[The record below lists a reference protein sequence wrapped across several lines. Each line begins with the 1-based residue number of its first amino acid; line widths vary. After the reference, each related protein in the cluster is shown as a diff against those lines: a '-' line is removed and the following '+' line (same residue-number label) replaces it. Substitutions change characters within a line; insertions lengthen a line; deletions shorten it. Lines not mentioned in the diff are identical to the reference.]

1 MTSPEPLLRRLRALL
16 GWVPPGAARWI
27 SLLSL
32 GFLLAALVSHGA
44 QVLAL
49 APDPQGWLWLALGVG
64 LSLISLIGSALLWG
78 AVLQWLGGRPR
89 LQPLVQAYLLSNA
102 RKYLPGG
109 IWHLASRVQVL
120 RQGQVTAAPLAA
132 PLALV
137 AVLLDPLLAAVAALA
152 LVVCGGWQGG
162 LAPLALVPVLL
173 LWPRW
178 LGPLLGW
185 LERRKAGALGLQ
197 MDLEPAVLGAVPPLP
212 AQPPWRALL
221 LAVAFVLL
229 RFCGFACCVMAL
241 DLQPVLGWGGWLA
254 GFALAWTAGLV
265 VPGAPAG
272 LGVFEVVLLLRLGVA
287 LPEPPLLALAISYRL
302 VVSLA
307 DAIAAATA
315 AADQRRNPV
324 AALRN

>member
-1 MTSPEPLLRRLRALL
+1 MTSPEPPLRRLRALL
-16 GWVPPGAARWI
+16 AWVPTGAARWI

-32 GFLLAALVSHGA
+32 GFLLAALASHGA

-49 APDPQGWLWLALGVG
+49 APDFQGWLWLTLGVG
-64 LSLISLIGSALLWG
+64 LSLVSLIGSALLWG
-78 AVLQWLGGRPR
+78 VVLQWLGARPR

-109 IWHLASRVQVL
+109 IWHLARRVQVL
-120 RQGQVTAAPLAA
+120 RQGQVTAAALPSG
-132 PLALV
+132 LALV

-162 LAPLALVPVLL
+162 LAPLALVPLL
-173 LWPRW
+173 VLWPRW
-178 LGPLLGW
+178 LAPLLAW
-185 LERRKAGALGLQ
+185 LERRKAAALGL
-197 MDLEPAVLGAVPPLP
+197 DGALEPGARGALPALP

-221 LAVAFVLL
+221 LALVFVLL
-229 RFCGFACCVMAL
+229 RFSGFACCVMAL
-241 DLQPVLGWGGWLA
+241 DLQPALGWGGWLA

-302 VVSLA
+302 VVTLA
-307 DAIAAATA
+307 DAIAAATV
-315 AADQRRNPV
+315 AADQGGGPL